1 MIKKYSI
8 LFLMFSLLVGCDSE
22 NSSDCLQKSGDL
34 IQEELVLESFSK
46 ITIFDGVKLVLKQAE
61 EQKIVLETGENL
73 RNDIRV
79 EIIDNRLVAYN
90 DNSCNLVRD
99 YGLTTLYVSSPNISE
114 IRSSTGFLIKSDG
127 VLNYPSLSLL
137 SESYGEPEAETT
149 DGEFNI
155 EVNNT
160 SVNIVSN
167 GIAFFNVSGITENL
181 NVVFAAGDSRLHAE
195 SLFAKKIT
203 INHRGTNDML
213 VNPQESLTG
222 KIVGTGDVIS
232 YNTPVNVEVEQLY
245 KGKLIYRN

>member
-1 MIKKYSI
+1 M
-8 LFLMFSLLVGCDSE
+8 
-22 NSSDCLQKSGDL
+22 
-34 IQEELVLESFSK
+34 
-46 ITIFDGVKLVLKQAE
+46 
-61 EQKIVLETGENL
+61 
-73 RNDIRV
+73 
-79 EIIDNRLVAYN
+79 
-90 DNSCNLVRD
+90 
-99 YGLTTLYVSSPNISE
+99 
-114 IRSSTGFLIKSDG
+114 
-127 VLNYPSLSLL
+127 NYPSLSLL

-149 DGEFNI
+149 DGEFYI

-232 YNTPVNVEVEQLY
+232 YATPVNVEVEQLY

>member
-8 LFLMFSLLVGCDSE
+8 LFLIFSLLVGCDSE

-149 DGEFNI
+149 DGEFYI

>member
-1 MIKKYSI
+1 
-8 LFLMFSLLVGCDSE
+8 MFSLLVGCDSE